1 MMILIGSSVPQI
13 ASAAITAGTIF
24 QGNNTIEGGG
34 QLVNGDGG
42 QGITVASGSLT
53 LSNVTLTNFAT
64 TGGTGSGGGAGFGG
78 AIFIHNGATVTL
90 NNVNF
95 TANSAAGGDANFDIK
110 LGGKLNNAFSS
121 VTINGNTGAN
131 GENASPAVSYLN
143 EGDGRDGF
151 NAFSG
156 GNATTGFG
164 GQGGQGGSGSS
175 GSAVTLDNM
184 QAAFDIAQAAF
195 ETAGD
200 TTSAGLYTAIA
211 ATYAAQAAAA
221 SAGVVTAGLAAG
233 FTALSVSNASLA
245 AEASGDVT
253 QAVVDAVWESA
264 KLVAL
269 QTTVFQL
276 GIKGYGGSGG
286 AGGDGGAGSF
296 GFGGGA
302 GGLGGDAGDAVSISG
317 ALGGSGGDGG
327 AGGSGGFGGGG
338 GGGGNAGDPGDNGG
352 SAVTPLS
359 DGSPG
364 SGGSAGFGAGIGS
377 EGLGGVGGNGGS
389 GFGGA
394 IFIRP
399 DGTLTITGN
408 ALFNSNSVRGGNGQ
422 EETDDIGS
430 GEAGGASGSNIFM
443 MKGSTVNLNA
453 GEGNII
459 QFDSDPYS
467 SSIADDSTTSIDGSP
482 IASGRGSEI
491 NIMSGRVIFNGTNVY
506 SGRTNLL
513 GGVLQAQDGEGI
525 YFDSNITF
533 NGGVLQSNGDFTR
546 FVGTQSNRTNWIGD
560 GGFAAIG
567 GDLVVRLSN
576 GQPLTWAANSFVP
589 NGNRLTFGSSS
600 SDSEVYFMNNI
611 NLNGGNQTIT
621 VEANDFI
628 PETDE
633 APSVDA
639 NVNHTTIR
647 GVISNGALTVNG
659 SGYEG
664 RLNLAAANTYGDGT
678 TIHNGSLVLV
688 KAYNP
693 TTGSLLSTGNL
704 NANGAMVVNANGT
717 LDFSETGNLTIGTLA
732 GEGTVDMGTHTL
744 TLNQNGNTEFS
755 GSLRDGGLF
764 EDDSSSITGA
774 SLVKRGTGTLTL
786 SGNNTYTSGTDIQV
800 GRVTLTGSLQSDEIS
815 VANGA
820 ILDNANSG
828 LISEATLINRGTVN
842 QGLNQTIAIYESA
855 QGGVLNGTSTL
866 TAESYD
872 LRDGSI
878 INANLGTGKVTAN
891 DLMTLTGTSDASE
904 FLIQSGRTQL
914 SSAERLNNS
923 VAVTIDSPAEL
934 ILGGSEKIGSLF
946 GDGNLIN
953 TGHRLTLDSGSFSGD
968 IEGTGGLTKVSD
980 GTFEVLSALTYSGST
995 LINEGTLSLNGSGAL
1010 NPTGIINVA
1019 TGADFDLSQAG
1030 NRTTASL
1037 TGDGFVSLGSHTLI
1051 INESGSNEFSGV
1063 IRDGGLG
1070 GGASGGITK
1079 TSTGELTLSGANTY
1093 TGITQITS
1101 GSVVLTGSLESL
1113 FVNVEVGTSLDVTA
1127 SGLASGSAILNDGII
1142 NLSADDSVF
1151 SFTNQGTLNASPNTL
1166 TAATYAL
1173 GDGSLINANL
1183 GTGVITAN
1191 NTVRINGTSSGSQ
1204 LIVETGTT
1212 TLGAAERLD
1221 DSMRV
1226 TLESVAT
1233 LVLGGSEKI
1242 GSLFGE
1248 GDLINSGHRLTLD
1261 SGSFSGDIEG
1271 TGGLTKV
1278 SDGTFEVLS
1287 ALTYSGSTLINEGT
1301 LELSGNGSLVS
1312 DSVTISAGA
1321 KLDNLNGGLSSLAT
1335 VTNNGTLNIAGVND
1349 TILILNS
1356 NNAEVNGTG
1365 TLTATTY
1372 NLTGGTVINANLGTG
1387 TVNVSS
1393 GLTNLNGTS
1402 AAEIVNIAAGSTLSL
1417 GASEILWDSATVN
1430 VDGRL
1435 NLLAGDETIGTLN
1448 GIVGGV
1454 VDTGEY
1460 QLIVQNGGSF
1470 LGSIITT
1477 KLNTTGGSL
1486 SINSGGEVTTDN
1498 VDLSGGSTLVIGNG
1512 STVTNDEN
1520 VVING
1525 GSTLSLDNGGSL
1537 KTGNAIDVAANG
1549 VLNLGTN
1556 GYNLEY
1562 DSLTGLGLVETNG
1575 ISFVNVTGSSIRG
1588 SLTFTHDLVN
1598 RGTLAPGFSPGVT
1611 TIMGNYTEAGTL
1623 DAEFENTTA
1632 ITGHDQVRVG
1642 GNVNVDPTSADLI
1655 FRTFNGIEP
1664 TQGSVYQLI
1673 SDLAGNEIFVGGN
1686 FRDVSFDADGIS
1698 GAGAPVANA
1707 AVVFDLD
1714 NGQIVATGL
1723 NGANSRFADL
1733 GNTGNRRAAA
1743 EAIFRV
1749 AQEQGGGMNQ
1759 IRSAR
1764 ASGEDGGFFARQ
1776 VIDSTSNPTSDLAK
1790 YSPDYYG
1797 SLADFAFAGERAISQ
1812 MVRRQ
1817 TSVTTPDFSANNP
1830 KGAFAGM
1837 IATETDGAD
1846 SSDISRQDYFA
1857 GADIAAYEGFQVGFI
1872 VSKSVGKINANLAES
1887 DVDGIGGSLYAHVAL
1902 PADLR
1907 LFGSLGFS
1915 GYDHDLR
1922 RSTVNGVVTAG
1933 TDVNSSTFTLGIMR
1947 SGLKVG
1953 SVAIAPYA
1961 SVTYSHASVDGF
1973 SEIGAIDA
1981 LENGGYDSSF
1991 LTGELGSAATWS
2003 NKVAGRNLNIELNI
2017 GLEQVMLDDN
2027 DAMGVA
2033 VISESDIAYSLN
2045 FEDEAKTRLTYGLN
2059 LSYELSDS
2067 VNVFTG
2073 LNGHAASEITNNYS
2087 LGLRVGF

>member
-1 MMILIGSSVPQI
+1 MKRPC
-13 ASAAITAGTIF
+13 
-24 QGNNTIEGGG
+24 
-34 QLVNGDGG
+34 
-42 QGITVASGSLT
+42 
-53 LSNVTLTNFAT
+53 
-64 TGGTGSGGGAGFGG
+64 
-78 AIFIHNGATVTL
+78 
-90 NNVNF
+90 
-95 TANSAAGGDANFDIK
+95 
-110 LGGKLNNAFSS
+110 
-121 VTINGNTGAN
+121 
-131 GENASPAVSYLN
+131 
-143 EGDGRDGF
+143 
-151 NAFSG
+151 
-156 GNATTGFG
+156 
-164 GQGGQGGSGSS
+164 SS
-175 GSAVTLDNM
+175 GSAITLDNM
-184 QAAFDIAQAAF
+184 QAAFEIAQAAF

-200 TTSAGLYTAIA
+200 TTSAALYTAIA
-211 ATYAAQAAAA
+211 ATYSAQAAAA
-221 SAGVVTAGLAAG
+221 TAGIVTAGLAPG
-233 FTALSVSNASLA
+233 FTALAVSNAALA

-264 KLVAL
+264 KLIAL

-302 GGLGGDAGDAVSISG
+302 GGLGGDAGDAVNISG

-352 SAVTPLS
+352 STDTPLS
-359 DGSPG
+359 EGSPG

-399 DGTLTITGN
+399 GGTLTITGN

-430 GEAGGASGSNIFM
+430 GEAGGAAGSNIFM
-443 MKGSTVNLNA
+443 MKGSTVNLDA

-459 QFDSDPYS
+459 QFDSDPYG

-491 NIMSGRVIFNGTNVY
+491 NVMSGRVIFNGTNLY
-506 SGRTNLL
+506 SGKTNLE

-533 NGGVLQSNGDFTR
+533 GGGVLQSNGEFTR

-576 GQPLTWAANSFVP
+576 GQSLTWAANSFVP

-600 SDSEVYFMNNI
+600 SDSEVHFMNNI
-611 NLNGGNQTIT
+611 NLNSGNRTIT
-621 VEANDFI
+621 VEANNFI

-659 SGYEG
+659 NGYEG
-664 RLNLAAANTYGDGT
+664 RLNLAAANTYGGGT

-693 TTGSLLSTGNL
+693 TTGRLLSTGNL
-704 NANGAMVVNANGT
+704 NANGAMVVNEDGT

-732 GEGTVDMGTHTL
+732 GAGTVDMGTHIL

-764 EDDSSSITGA
+764 EDNDFSISNATNGA

-786 SGNNTYTSGTDIQV
+786 SGDNTYTSGTDIQV

-815 VANGA
+815 VASGA
-820 ILDNANSG
+820 ILDNVNSG
-828 LISEATLINRGTVN
+828 LTSEAILTNRGTVN
-842 QGLNQTIAIYESA
+842 QGLDQTIAGYVSE

-872 LRDGSI
+872 LRGGSI
-878 INANLGTGKVTAN
+878 VNANLGTGEVVAN
-891 DLMTLTGTSDASE
+891 DLITLAGTSDASE
-904 FLIQSGRTQL
+904 FLIQSGTTQL
-914 SSAERLNNS
+914 SSAERLNDS
-923 VAVTIDSPAEL
+923 MEVTIDSPAEL
-934 ILGGSEKIGSLF
+934 VLGGSEKIGSLF

-953 TGHRLTLDSGSFSGD
+953 
-968 IEGTGGLTKVSD
+968 
-980 GTFEVLSALTYSGST
+980 
-995 LINEGTLSLNGSGAL
+995 
-1010 NPTGIINVA
+1010 
-1019 TGADFDLSQAG
+1019 
-1030 NRTTASL
+1030 
-1037 TGDGFVSLGSHTLI
+1037 
-1051 INESGSNEFSGV
+1051 
-1063 IRDGGLG
+1063 
-1070 GGASGGITK
+1070 
-1079 TSTGELTLSGANTY
+1079 
-1093 TGITQITS
+1093 
-1101 GSVVLTGSLESL
+1101 
-1113 FVNVEVGTSLDVTA
+1113 
-1127 SGLASGSAILNDGII
+1127 
-1142 NLSADDSVF
+1142 
-1151 SFTNQGTLNASPNTL
+1151 
-1166 TAATYAL
+1166 
-1173 GDGSLINANL
+1173 
-1183 GTGVITAN
+1183 
-1191 NTVRINGTSSGSQ
+1191 
-1204 LIVETGTT
+1204 
-1212 TLGAAERLD
+1212 
-1221 DSMRV
+1221 
-1226 TLESVAT
+1226 
-1233 LVLGGSEKI
+1233 
-1242 GSLFGE
+1242 
-1248 GDLINSGHRLTLD
+1248 SGHRLTLD
-1261 SGSFSGDIEG
+1261 SGSFAGDIEG
-1271 TGGLTKV
+1271 SGGLTKV

-1321 KLDNLNGGLSSLAT
+1321 KLDNLNGGLSSQAT

-1349 TILILNS
+1349 TIGILNS
-1356 NNAEVNGTG
+1356 NNADVNGTG
-1365 TLTATTY
+1365 TLTASAY

-1387 TVNVSS
+1387 TINVSS
-1393 GLTNLNGTS
+1393 GATSLYGMS
-1402 AAEIVNIAAGSTLSL
+1402 AAEIVNIAANSTLSL
-1417 GASEILWDSATVN
+1417 GASEILWDFAAVN
-1430 VDGRL
+1430 VDGTL

-1448 GIVGGV
+1448 GAIGGV
-1454 VDTGEY
+1454 INTGEY
-1460 QLIVQNGGSF
+1460 QLIIRNGGSF
-1470 LGSIITT
+1470 LGSITTT

-1486 SINSGGEVTTDN
+1486 SINNGGDVITDN
-1498 VDLSGGSTLVIGNG
+1498 IDLSGGSNLVIGNG
-1512 STVTNDEN
+1512 STVINNEN
-1520 VVING
+1520 VVVNG

-1537 KTGNAIDVAANG
+1537 TTANAINVAANG

-1562 DSLTGLGLVETNG
+1562 DSLTGSGLVETNG
-1575 ISFVNVTGSSIRG
+1575 NAFVNSIGAAIRG
-1588 SLTFTHDLVN
+1588 SLTFSHDLVN
-1598 RGTLAPGFSPGVT
+1598 YGILAPGLSPGVIT
-1611 TIMGNYTEAGTL
+1611 VMGNYTEAGTL
-1623 DAEFENTTA
+1623 DAEAENTTA

-1642 GNVNVDPTSADLI
+1642 GTVLIDPASADLI
-1655 FRTFNGIEP
+1655 FRTFNGSEP
-1664 TQGSVYQLI
+1664 IQGNVYQLI
-1673 SDLAGNEIFVGGN
+1673 SDLAGNAKFVGGA
-1686 FRDVSFDADGIS
+1686 FRDVTFDADGIS
-1698 GAGAPVANA
+1698 GVATPVANA

-1723 NGANSRFADL
+1723 NKADSNFADL

-1764 ASGEDGGFFARQ
+1764 AGGEDGGFFARQ
-1776 VIDSTSNPTSDLAK
+1776 VIDSTSTPISDLAK

-1817 TSVTTPDFSANNP
+1817 ISVTTPDLSANNP

-1857 GADIAAYEGFQVGFI
+1857 GADIAAYEGFQVGFT
-1872 VSKSVGKINANLAES
+1872 VSKSVGKINANLADS

-1933 TDVNSSTFTLGIMR
+1933 TDVNSSTSTLGVMR

-1953 SVAIAPYA
+1953 SVAITPYA

-1973 SEIGAIDA
+1973 SETGAIDA

-2003 NKVAGRNLNIELNI
+2003 TKVAGRNLNIELSI
-2017 GLEQVMLDDN
+2017 GLEQVVLDDN
-2027 DAMGVA
+2027 DRMDVA
-2033 VISESDIAYSLN
+2033 VISESDIAYSLH
-2045 FEDEAKTRLTYGLN
+2045 FEDEANTRLTYGLN

-2073 LNGHAASEITNNYS
+2073 WNGHASSETFNNYN